1 MMFTEIV
8 IKVIGLVMILDGIIQ
23 MTVKTNNHNC
33 YLDFIRLCRITL
45 GGVLFFI

>member
-1 MMFTEIV
+1 MYKEIV
-8 IKVIGLVMILDGIIQ
+8 VKIIGIVIILDGIVQ
-23 MTVKTNNHNC
+23 MTVKSNNHNC